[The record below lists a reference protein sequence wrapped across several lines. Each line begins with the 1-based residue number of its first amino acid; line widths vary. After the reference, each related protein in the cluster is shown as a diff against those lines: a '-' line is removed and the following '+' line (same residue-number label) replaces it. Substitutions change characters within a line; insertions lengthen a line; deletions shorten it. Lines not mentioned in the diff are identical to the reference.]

1 MSHYLN
7 EKMKMHYENNVTKQL
22 RVLFRLTLST
32 YKAMCHYKNIPS
44 GIVGVPGT
52 PDQKRSKPLVLPIF
66 KFENSFSYR

>member
-7 EKMKMHYENNVTKQL
+7 KKMKMHYKNNAMKQL

-32 YKAMCHYKNIPS
+32 YKAICHYKNILS

-52 PDQKRSKPLVLPIF
+52 P
-66 KFENSFSYR
+66 E

>member
-7 EKMKMHYENNVTKQL
+7 KKMKMHYRKNAMKQL

-32 YKAMCHYKNIPS
+32 YKAICHYKNILS

-52 PDQKRSKPLVLPIF
+52 PQCMAYLYIC
-66 KFENSFSYR
+66 E